1 MKDQR
6 QIVGKEG
13 EKQACLYL
21 ERLGHRI
28 VAKNWRSEHKEWDI
42 ISLTEGVLHV
52 VEVKSLTAPVLT
64 EPLSKIN
71 AKKMRNLVAATNAF
85 LNSEERKR
93 LPQDLEVVFDIVS
106 IVFFEDETKIEY
118 YPQAYIPTYV

>member
-1 MKDQR
+1 MKDNR
-6 QIVGKEG
+6 QKVGKEG

-21 ERLGHRI
+21 EELGHRI
-28 VAKNWRSEHKEWDI
+28 VATNWRSGHKELDI

-64 EPLSKIN
+64 DPLSKIN
-71 AKKMRNLVAATNAF
+71 TQKMKNLVTAAKAF

-93 LPQDLEVVFDIVS
+93 LPHDLEVVFDIVS

>member
-1 MKDQR
+1 M
-6 QIVGKEG
+6 GKEG

-21 ERLGHRI
+21 EELGHRI
-28 VAKNWRSEHKEWDI
+28 VATNWRGGHKELDI

-52 VEVKSLTAPVLT
+52 VEVKSLTAPVLAD
-64 EPLSKIN
+64 PLSKIN
-71 AKKMRNLVAATNAF
+71 SQKIKNLVAATKAF
-85 LNSEERKR
+85 LNSEERKG
-93 LPQDLEVVFDIVS
+93 LPHDLEVVFDIVS

>member
-1 MKDQR
+1 MKDNR
-6 QIVGKEG
+6 QKVGKEG

-21 ERLGHRI
+21 EELGHRI
-28 VAKNWRSEHKEWDI
+28 VATNWRGGHKELDI

-52 VEVKSLTAPVLT
+52 VEVKSLTAPVLAD
-64 EPLSKIN
+64 PLSKIN
-71 AKKMRNLVAATNAF
+71 SQKMKNLVAATKAF

-93 LPQDLEVVFDIVS
+93 LPHDLEVVFDIVS